1 MNTEDID
8 YKNYT
13 LKIRIYPN
21 LEQKSYLH
29 KAFGCSRFIYNYF
42 LDKSQKAWNENK
54 EHFNC
59 FEASKEVTCL
69 KKTEEYSWLKEVDL
83 TTITYTLNHLDTA
96 YKNLY
101 KARKEK
107 RNYNLRFK
115 SKKNHRES
123 FTTQAFNPIY
133 KGKSYPNIKIDFENK
148 RIKIPKLKSWIK
160 YRDERKAFDY
170 KSIQSITIKQ
180 NPSGKYFAAIHFR
193 IPKTINNYNPDL
205 KKSIGIDFGLKNFI
219 TLSNGEKIN
228 SPEYLKKS
236 LRKLR
241 RLSKN
246 FSRKK
251 TNSIDGKKV
260 FSSNKEKARIKLAKC
275 YEKISNQRKC
285 FNDCLSKRLLDNYDF
300 IFIEDLNIS
309 AMQKLW
315 GRKVSDIA
323 WSQFVNMLTYKAL
336 ERNKY
341 VFKIDKFYPSSK
353 LCNHCGYKNEVLSL
367 NDRKWICP
375 VCHSELDR
383 DINAA
388 KNILKKGLEAFS
400 NTDAQSGIQACGD

>member
-8 YKNYT
+8 YKNYV
-13 LKIRIYPN
+13 LKVRIYPN

-54 EHFNC
+54 EYFNC
-59 FEASKEVTCL
+59 FDSQKELTKL
-69 KKTEEYSWLKEVDL
+69 KKTDEYNWLKEVE
-83 TTITYTLNHLDTA
+83 TTVMCNALNHLDIA

-107 RNYNLRFK
+107 KEYNLRFK
-115 SKKNHRES
+115 SKKNHRKS
-123 FTTQAFNPIY
+123 FTSQAF
-133 KGKSYPNIKIDFENK
+133 KTTAGFNIKIDFENK

-160 YRDERKAFDY
+160 YRDEREAFDY
-170 KSIQSITIKQ
+170 KSIQKITIKQ
-180 NPSGKYFAAIHFR
+180 TPAGNYFASIHFR
-193 IPKTINNYNPDL
+193 IPKTINTYEAKLD
-205 KKSIGIDFGLKNFI
+205 KSIGIDFGLKNFI
-219 TLSNGEKIN
+219 TLSSGEKIN

-241 RLSKN
+241 RLSKS
-246 FSRKK
+246 FSKKK

-275 YEKISNQRKC
+275 YEKIANQRKY
-285 FNDCLSKRLLDNYDF
+285 FNDCLSKKLIDNYDF
-300 IFIEDLNIS
+300 IFIEDLNVS

-323 WSQFVNMLTYKAL
+323 WYQFTTMLNYKAIDQG
-336 ERNKY
+336 KF
-341 VFKIDKFYPSSK
+341 VFKTDKFFPSSK
-353 LCNHCGYKNEVLSL
+353 LCHNCGYKNEALSL

-383 DINAA
+383 DINAS

-400 NTDAQSGIQACGD
+400 DTDAQSGI

>member
-1 MNTEDID
+1 MELEDID
-8 YKNYT
+8 YKNYV

-21 LEQKSYLH
+21 LEQKLYFH

-42 LDKSQKAWNENK
+42 LDKSQKEYESEK
-54 EHFNC
+54 KYFNC
-59 FEASKEVTCL
+59 FNSQKELTKL
-69 KKTEEYSWLKEVDL
+69 KKTEEYSWLKEIDSSIL
-83 TTITYTLNHLDTA
+83 NKTIFNLDVA

-101 KARKEK
+101 QARKEK

-123 FTTQAFNPIY
+123 FTCHPSNTKI
-133 KGKSYPNIKIDFENK
+133 KGKPDKTVKIDFENK

-160 YRDERKAFDY
+160 YRDEREVFDY

-180 NPSGKYFAAIHFR
+180 TPAGNYYAAILFR
-193 IPKTINNYNPDL
+193 IPKTINTYEAKLD
-205 KKSIGIDFGLKNFI
+205 KSIGVDFGLKNFI

-228 SPEYLKKS
+228 SPECLKKS
-236 LRKLR
+236 LRKLK
-241 RLSKN
+241 RLNRSFSK
-246 FSRKK
+246 KK

-260 FSSNKEKARIKLAKC
+260 FSNNKEKARIKLAKC
-275 YEKISNQRKC
+275 YEKISNQRKY
-285 FNDCLSKRLLDNYDF
+285 FNDCLSRYLVDNYDF

-341 VFKIDKFYPSSK
+341 VLKIDRFFPSSK
-353 LCNHCGYKNEVLSL
+353 LCNHCGYKNEALSL
-367 NDRKWICP
+367 NDRKWTCP
-375 VCHSELDR
+375 VCGKIHDR
-383 DINAA
+383 DINAS
-388 KNILKKGLEAFS
+388 KNILQEGLRKLS
-400 NTDAQSGIQACGD
+400 DTDAQSGI

>member
-8 YKNYT
+8 YKNYV

-21 LEQKSYLH
+21 LEQKLYLH

-54 EHFNC
+54 EYFNWV
-59 FEASKEVTCL
+59 ETSRELTKL
-69 KKTEEYSWLKEVDL
+69 KKTEEYSWLKEVDSSVM
-83 TTITYTLNHLDTA
+83 YNALNHLDTA

-101 KARKEK
+101 QARKEK

-115 SKKNHRES
+115 SRKNHRES
-123 FTTQAFNPIY
+123 FTSQAIKTTAGF
-133 KGKSYPNIKIDFENK
+133 NIKIDFENK

-160 YRDERKAFDY
+160 YRDEREAFDY
-170 KSIQSITIKQ
+170 KSIQKITIKQ
-180 NPSGKYFAAIHFR
+180 TPAGNYYVSIHFR
-193 IPKTINNYNPDL
+193 IPKIVNTHEAKLD
-205 KKSIGIDFGLKNFI
+205 KSIGIDFGLKNFI

-228 SPEYLKKS
+228 SPECLKKS
-236 LRKLR
+236 LRKLK
-241 RLSKN
+241 RLSKS
-246 FSRKK
+246 FSKKK

-260 FSSNKEKARIKLAKC
+260 FSNNKEKARIKLAKC
-275 YEKISNQRKC
+275 YEKISNQRKY

-315 GRKVSDIA
+315 GRKICDIA

-353 LCNHCGYKNEVLSL
+353 LCHNCGYKNETLSL
-367 NDRKWICP
+367 NDRKWTCL

-388 KNILKKGLEAFS
+388 KNILQEGLRKLS
-400 NTDAQSGIQACGD
+400 NTDAQSGI

>member
-8 YKNYT
+8 YKNYV
-13 LKIRIYPN
+13 LKVRIYPN

-29 KAFGCSRFIYNYF
+29 KVFGCSRFIYNYF

-54 EHFNC
+54 EYFNC
-59 FEASKEVTCL
+59 FESQKEAAKL
-69 KKTEEYSWLKEVDL
+69 KKSEEYSWLKDAEATVL
-83 TTITYTLNHLDTA
+83 NNALNHLDTA

-101 KARKEK
+101 QARKQKKE
-107 RNYNLRFK
+107 YNLRFK
-115 SKKNHRES
+115 SKKNHREAFS
-123 FTTQAFNPIY
+123 TQAF
-133 KGKSYPNIKIDFENK
+133 KTSAGFNIKIDFENK
-148 RIKIPKLKSWIK
+148 KIKIPKLKSWIK
-160 YRDERKAFDY
+160 YRDEREAFNY

-180 NPSGKYFAAIHFR
+180 TPAGNYFAAIHFR
-193 IPKTINNYNPDL
+193 IPKTVNIYTPDL
-205 KKSIGIDFGLKNFI
+205 KKSVGIDFGLKNFI

-251 TNSIDGKKV
+251 TNSN
-260 FSSNKEKARIKLAKC
+260 NKEKARIKLAKC
-275 YEKISNQRKC
+275 YEKISNQRKY

-300 IFIEDLNIS
+300 IFIEDLNIQS
-309 AMQKLW
+309 MKKLW

-336 ERNKY
+336 ERNKFILK
-341 VFKIDKFYPSSK
+341 VDRFFPSSK
-353 LCNHCGYKNEVLSL
+353 LCHNCGYKNEALSL

-375 VCHSELDR
+375 VCGKIHDR
-383 DINAA
+383 DINASI
-388 KNILKKGLEAFS
+388 NILQEGLRKLS
-400 NTDAQSGIQACGD
+400 DTDAQSGI

>member
-1 MNTEDID
+1 METEDID
-8 YKNYT
+8 YKNYV

-54 EHFNC
+54 EYFNC
-59 FEASKEVTCL
+59 IASERELTKL
-69 KKTEEYSWLKEVDL
+69 SKQIDYNWLKEVDSQCL
-83 TTITYTLNHLDTA
+83 KVTLKHLDTA

-101 KARKEK
+101 QARKEK

-115 SKKNHRES
+115 SKKIHRES
-123 FTTQAFNPIY
+123 FTSTCIN
-133 KGKSYPNIKIDFENK
+133 SNVKIDFENK

-160 YRDERKAFDY
+160 YRDEREAFDY
-170 KSIQSITIKQ
+170 KSIQKITIKKTPAG
-180 NPSGKYFAAIHFR
+180 NYFAAIHFR
-193 IPKTINNYNPDL
+193 IPKTINTYEAKLD
-205 KKSIGIDFGLKNFI
+205 KSIGIDFGLKNFI

-228 SPEYLKKS
+228 SPECLKKS
-236 LRKLR
+236 LRKLK
-241 RLSKN
+241 RLNKSFSK
-246 FSRKK
+246 KK

-275 YEKISNQRKC
+275 YEKISNQRKY

-300 IFIEDLNIS
+300 IFIEDLNIQS
-309 AMQKLW
+309 MQKLW

-353 LCNHCGYKNEVLSL
+353 LCHNCGYKNEALSL

-383 DINAA
+383 DINAS
-388 KNILKKGLEAFS
+388 KNILKEGLRKLS
-400 NTDAQSGIQACGD
+400 DTDAQSGI

>member
-8 YKNYT
+8 YKNYV

-54 EHFNC
+54 EYFNWVETDK
-59 FEASKEVTCL
+59 EANNL
-69 KKTEEYSWLKEVDL
+69 KKLEEYSWLKEIDS
-83 TTITYTLNHLDTA
+83 TISTHTLKHLDKA

-101 KARKEK
+101 QARKEK

-115 SKKNHRES
+115 SKKIHRES
-123 FTTQAFNPIY
+123 FTLQAINSTY
-133 KGKSYPNIKIDFENK
+133 KGKANSNIKIDFENK

-160 YRDERKAFDY
+160 YRDERKAFNY

-180 NPSGKYFAAIHFR
+180 TPSGKYFAAIHFR
-193 IPKTINNYNPDL
+193 IPKTVNTYNPDL

-236 LRKLR
+236 LRKLK

-246 FSRKK
+246 YSRKK
-251 TNSIDGKKV
+251 TNSIDGKKIN
-260 FSSNKEKARIKLAKC
+260 SNNKEKARIKLAKC
-275 YEKISNQRKC
+275 YEKISNQRKY
-285 FNDCLSKRLLDNYDF
+285 FNDYLSRYLVDNYDF

-309 AMQKLW
+309 VMQKLW
-315 GRKVSDIA
+315 GRKVCDIA
-323 WSQFVNMLTYKAL
+323 WYQFITMLNYKAIEQGKFVL
-336 ERNKY
+336 
-341 VFKIDKFYPSSK
+341 KIDRYYPSSK
-353 LCNHCGYKNEVLSL
+353 LCHNCGYKNEALNLS
-367 NDRKWICP
+367 DRKWTCPICGKI
-375 VCHSELDR
+375 HDR
-383 DINAA
+383 DINAS
-388 KNILKKGLEAFS
+388 KNILQEGLRKLS
-400 NTDAQSGIQACGD
+400 NTDAQSEI

>member
-1 MNTEDID
+1 MITEDID
-8 YKNYT
+8 YKNYV
-13 LKIRIYPN
+13 LKVRIYPN

-54 EHFNC
+54 EYFNC
-59 FEASKEVTCL
+59 FESQKELTKL
-69 KKTEEYSWLKEVDL
+69 KKTEEYNWLKEIDSSVL
-83 TTITYTLNHLDTA
+83 CNILNNLDTA

-123 FTTQAFNPIY
+123 CSIQPSNTTT
-133 KGKSYPNIKIDFENK
+133 KGKPDKTVKIDFENK

-160 YRDERKAFDY
+160 YRDEREVFDY
-170 KSIQSITIKQ
+170 KSIQKITIKQ
-180 NPSGKYFAAIHFR
+180 TPAGNYYAAILFR
-193 IPKTINNYNPDL
+193 IPKTINTYEAKLD
-205 KKSIGIDFGLKNFI
+205 KSIGIDFGLKNFI

-228 SPEYLKKS
+228 SPECLKKS

-251 TNSIDGKKV
+251 TNSK
-260 FSSNKEKARIKLAKC
+260 NKEKARIKLAKC
-275 YEKISNQRKC
+275 YEKIANQRKY

-323 WSQFVNMLTYKAL
+323 WSQFVSMLTYKAL
-336 ERNKY
+336 ERNKF
-341 VFKIDKFYPSSK
+341 VLKVDRFFPSSK
-353 LCNHCGYKNEVLSL
+353 LCHNCGYKNEALSL

-375 VCHSELDR
+375 VCGKIHDR
-383 DINAA
+383 DINAS

-400 NTDAQSGIQACGD
+400 DTDAQSGI

>member
-1 MNTEDID
+1 MELEDID
-8 YKNYT
+8 YKNYV

-21 LEQKSYLH
+21 LEQKLYLH

-54 EHFNC
+54 EYFNWV
-59 FEASKEVTCL
+59 ETSRKLTKL
-69 KKTEEYSWLKEVDL
+69 KKTEEYSWLKEVDSSVM
-83 TTITYTLNHLDTA
+83 YNALNHLDTA

-101 KARKEK
+101 QARKEK

-115 SKKNHRES
+115 SRKNHRES
-123 FTTQAFNPIY
+123 FTSQAIKTTAGF
-133 KGKSYPNIKIDFENK
+133 NIKIDFENK

-160 YRDERKAFDY
+160 YRDEREAFDY
-170 KSIQSITIKQ
+170 KSIQKITIKQ
-180 NPSGKYFAAIHFR
+180 TPAGNYYVSIHFR
-193 IPKTINNYNPDL
+193 IPKIVNTHEAKLD
-205 KKSIGIDFGLKNFI
+205 KSIGIDFGLKNFI

-228 SPEYLKKS
+228 SPECLKKS
-236 LRKLR
+236 LRKLK
-241 RLSKN
+241 RLSKS
-246 FSRKK
+246 FSKKK

-260 FSSNKEKARIKLAKC
+260 FSNNKEKARIKLAKC
-275 YEKISNQRKC
+275 YEKISNQRKY

-315 GRKVSDIA
+315 GRKICDIA

-353 LCNHCGYKNEVLSL
+353 LCHNCGYKNETLSL
-367 NDRKWICP
+367 NDRKWTCL

-388 KNILKKGLEAFS
+388 KNILQEGLRKLS
-400 NTDAQSGIQACGD
+400 NTDAQSGI

>member
-8 YKNYT
+8 YKNYV

-54 EHFNC
+54 EYFNWI
-59 FEASKEVTCL
+59 ETSRELTKL
-69 KKTEEYSWLKEVDL
+69 KKTEEYSWLKDAEATV
-83 TTITYTLNHLDTA
+83 LNNALKHLDTA

-101 KARKEK
+101 QARKQK
-107 RNYNLRFK
+107 KKYNLKFK
-115 SKKNHRES
+115 SRKNHKES
-123 FTTQAFNPIY
+123 FTTQGF
-133 KGKSYPNIKIDFENK
+133 KTTKTEFNIKIDFENK

-160 YRDERKAFDY
+160 YRDGREAFDY

-180 NPSGKYFAAIHFR
+180 TPAGNYYAAIHFR
-193 IPKTINNYNPDL
+193 IPKTINTYEAKLD
-205 KKSIGIDFGLKNFI
+205 KSIGIDFGLKNFI

-228 SPEYLKKS
+228 SPECLKKS

-241 RLSKN
+241 RHSKS
-246 FSRKK
+246 FSKKK

-260 FSSNKEKARIKLAKC
+260 NSNNKEKARIKLAKC
-275 YEKISNQRKC
+275 YEKISNQRKY
-285 FNDCLSKRLLDNYDF
+285 FNDCLSRYLVDNYDF
-300 IFIEDLNIS
+300 IFIEDLNIY

-323 WSQFVNMLTYKAL
+323 WSQFVNMLAYKAL
-336 ERNKY
+336 ERNKF
-341 VFKIDKFYPSSK
+341 VLKIDRFFPSSK
-353 LCNHCGYKNEVLSL
+353 LCHNCGYKNEALNLS
-367 NDRKWICP
+367 DRKWICP

-383 DINAA
+383 DINAS
-388 KNILKKGLEAFS
+388 KNILKEGLRKLS
-400 NTDAQSGIQACGD
+400 DTDAQSGI

>member
-1 MNTEDID
+1 MELEDID
-8 YKNYT
+8 YKNYV
-13 LKIRIYPN
+13 LKVRIYPN
-21 LEQKSYLH
+21 LEQKLYLH

-54 EHFNC
+54 KYFNWV
-59 FEASKEVTCL
+59 ESQKELTKL
-69 KKTEEYSWLKEVDL
+69 KKTEEYSWLKEVDATAL
-83 TTITYTLNHLDTA
+83 GGMLINLDTA

-107 RNYNLRFK
+107 RNYKLRFK
-115 SKKNHRES
+115 SKKIHRES
-123 FTTQAFNPIY
+123 FTCQCFKPIY
-133 KGKSYPNIKIDFENK
+133 KGKANSNIKIDFENK

-160 YRDERKAFDY
+160 YRDEREAFDY

-180 NPSGKYFAAIHFR
+180 NPSGNYFAAIHFR
-193 IPKTINNYNPDL
+193 IPKTINTYTPDL

-228 SPEYLKKS
+228 SPECLKKS
-236 LRKLR
+236 LRKLK
-241 RLSKN
+241 RLSKS
-246 FSRKK
+246 FSKKK

-275 YEKISNQRKC
+275 YEKIANQRKY

-323 WSQFVNMLTYKAL
+323 WHQFTTMLNYKAIEQGKFVL
-336 ERNKY
+336 
-341 VFKIDKFYPSSK
+341 KIDRYYPSSK
-353 LCNHCGYKNEVLSL
+353 LCNHCGYKNEALNLS
-367 NDRKWICP
+367 DRNWICP
-375 VCHSELDR
+375 ICHSELDR

-388 KNILKKGLEAFS
+388 KNILQEGLRKLS
-400 NTDAQSGIQACGD
+400 NTDAQSEI

>member
-8 YKNYT
+8 YKNYV

-42 LDKSQKAWNENK
+42 LDKSQKEYETEK
-54 EHFNC
+54 IYFNC
-59 FEASKEVTCL
+59 IASERELAKL
-69 KKTEEYSWLKEVDL
+69 SKQIDYSWLKEVDSQCL
-83 TTITYTLNHLDTA
+83 KVTLKHLDKS
-96 YKNLY
+96 YKGLY
-101 KARKEK
+101 QARKEK
-107 RNYNLRFK
+107 RNYNLKFK
-115 SKKNHRES
+115 SRKSHRES
-123 FTTQAFNPIY
+123 FTSTCIN
-133 KGKSYPNIKIDFENK
+133 SNVKIDFENK

-160 YRDERKAFDY
+160 YRDGREAFDY

-180 NPSGKYFAAIHFR
+180 TPAGNYYASIHFR
-193 IPKTINNYNPDL
+193 IPKTINTYEAKLD
-205 KKSIGIDFGLKNFI
+205 KSIGVDFGLKNFI

-228 SPEYLKKS
+228 SPECLKKS
-236 LRKLR
+236 LRKLKI
-241 RLSKN
+241 LSKN

-251 TNSIDGKKV
+251 TNSK
-260 FSSNKEKARIKLAKC
+260 NKEKARIKLAKC
-275 YEKISNQRKC
+275 YEKISNQRKY

-315 GRKVSDIA
+315 GRKVSDTA
-323 WSQFVNMLTYKAL
+323 WYQFTTTLNYKAIEQGKFVL
-336 ERNKY
+336 
-341 VFKIDKFYPSSK
+341 KIDRFFPSSK
-353 LCNHCGYKNEVLSL
+353 LCHNCGYKNEALSL

-375 VCHSELDR
+375 VCGEILDR
-383 DINAA
+383 DINAS

-400 NTDAQSGIQACGD
+400 DTDAQSGI

>member
-1 MNTEDID
+1 MITEDID
-8 YKNYT
+8 YKNYV
-13 LKIRIYPN
+13 LKVRIYPN

-54 EHFNC
+54 EYFNC
-59 FEASKEVTCL
+59 FESQKELTKL
-69 KKTEEYSWLKEVDL
+69 KKTEEYNWLKEIDSSVL
-83 TTITYTLNHLDTA
+83 CNILNNLDTA

-123 FTTQAFNPIY
+123 CSIQPSNTTT
-133 KGKSYPNIKIDFENK
+133 KGKPDKTVKIDFENK

-160 YRDERKAFDY
+160 YRDGREAFEY
-170 KSIQSITIKQ
+170 NSIQKITIKKTPAG
-180 NPSGKYFAAIHFR
+180 NYYASIHFR
-193 IPKTINNYNPDL
+193 IPKTINTYEAKLD
-205 KKSIGIDFGLKNFI
+205 KSVGIDFGLKNFI

-228 SPEYLKKS
+228 SPEHLKKS
-236 LRKLR
+236 LKKLK
-241 RLSKN
+241 RLNKSH
-246 FSRKK
+246 SRKK
-251 TNSIDGKKV
+251 TNSK
-260 FSSNKEKARIKLAKC
+260 NKEKARIKLAKC
-275 YEKISNQRKC
+275 YEKTANQRKY
-285 FNDCLSKRLLDNYDF
+285 FNDYLSKRLLDNYDF
-300 IFIEDLNIS
+300 IFIEDLNIQS
-309 AMQKLW
+309 MKKLW

-323 WSQFVNMLTYKAL
+323 WYQFITILNYKAL

-341 VFKIDKFYPSSK
+341 VFKIDRFFPSSK
-353 LCNHCGYKNEVLSL
+353 LCNHCGYKNEALSL

-375 VCHSELDR
+375 VCGEVLDR

-388 KNILKKGLEAFS
+388 KNILQEGLRKLS
-400 NTDAQSGIQACGD
+400 NTDAQSGI

>member
-1 MNTEDID
+1 MNVEDID
-8 YKNYT
+8 YKNYV

-42 LDKSQKAWNENK
+42 LDKSQKAWNDNK
-54 EHFNC
+54 ECFNW
-59 FEASKEVTCL
+59 FKASNELTKL
-69 KKTEEYSWLKEVDL
+69 KKTDEYSWLKEIDS
-83 TTITYTLNHLDTA
+83 TIYTYTLRHLDAA

-101 KARKEK
+101 QARKEK

-123 FTTQAFNPIY
+123 CSIQPSNTAA
-133 KGKSYPNIKIDFENK
+133 KGKPDKTVKIDFENK

-160 YRDERKAFDY
+160 YRDEREAFDY
-170 KSIQSITIKQ
+170 KSIQKITIKQ
-180 NPSGKYFAAIHFR
+180 TPAGNYYASIHFR
-193 IPKTINNYNPDL
+193 IPKTVNTYTPDL
-205 KKSIGIDFGLKNFI
+205 KKSVGIDFGLKNFI

-236 LRKLR
+236 LRKLK

-251 TNSIDGKKV
+251 TNSIDGEKV
-260 FSSNKEKARIKLAKC
+260 FSNNKEKARIKLAKC
-275 YEKISNQRKC
+275 YEKISNQRKY
-285 FNDCLSKRLLDNYDF
+285 FNDCLSKKLLDNYDF

-336 ERNKY
+336 ERNKF
-341 VFKIDKFYPSSK
+341 VLKVDRFFPSSK
-353 LCNHCGYKNEVLSL
+353 LCNNCGYKNEALNLS
-367 NDRKWICP
+367 DRKWICP
-375 VCHSELDR
+375 VCGKIHDR
-383 DINAA
+383 DINAS
-388 KNILKKGLEAFS
+388 KNILKEGLRKLS
-400 NTDAQSGIQACGD
+400 NTDAQSGI

>member
-1 MNTEDID
+1 MELEDID
-8 YKNYT
+8 YKNYV
-13 LKIRIYPN
+13 LKVRIYPN

-54 EHFNC
+54 EYFNC
-59 FEASKEVTCL
+59 FESQKEAAKL
-69 KKTEEYSWLKEVDL
+69 KKSEEYNWLKEIDSS
-83 TTITYTLNHLDTA
+83 IMYNALNHLETA
-96 YKNLY
+96 YKGLY
-101 KARKEK
+101 QARKEK

-115 SKKNHRES
+115 SKKIHRES
-123 FTTQAFNPIY
+123 FTTQAFKTSAGYNV
-133 KGKSYPNIKIDFENK
+133 KIDFENK

-160 YRDERKAFDY
+160 YRDGREAFEY
-170 KSIQSITIKQ
+170 KSIQKITIKQ
-180 NPSGKYFAAIHFR
+180 TPAGNYYVTILFR
-193 IPKTINNYNPDL
+193 IPKTVNTYTPDL
-205 KKSIGIDFGLKNFI
+205 KKSVGIDFGLKNFI

-260 FSSNKEKARIKLAKC
+260 NSNNREKARIKLAKC
-275 YEKISNQRKC
+275 YEKISNQRKY
-285 FNDCLSKRLLDNYDF
+285 FNDCLSKKLLDNYDF

-309 AMQKLW
+309 AMQRLW

-323 WSQFVNMLTYKAL
+323 WYQFTTMLNYKAI
-336 ERNKY
+336 EQGKF
-341 VFKIDKFYPSSK
+341 VFKIDRFYPSSK
-353 LCNHCGYKNEVLSL
+353 LCNHCGYKNEALNLS
-367 NDRKWICP
+367 DRKWICP

-400 NTDAQSGIQACGD
+400 NTDAQSGI

>member
-54 EHFNC
+54 ENFNC
-59 FEASKEVTCL
+59 FKTSRELTKL
-69 KKTEEYSWLKEVDL
+69 KKTEEYSWLKEIDSSAM
-83 TTITYTLNHLDTA
+83 YNALNHLDTA

-107 RNYNLRFK
+107 RNYKLRFK

-123 FTTQAFNPIY
+123 FTTQGF
-133 KGKSYPNIKIDFENK
+133 KTTKTEFNIKIDFENK

-160 YRDERKAFDY
+160 YRDEREAFDY
-170 KSIQSITIKQ
+170 KSIQKITIKQ
-180 NPSGKYFAAIHFR
+180 TPAGNYFASIHFR
-193 IPKTINNYNPDL
+193 IPKTVNTYEAKLD
-205 KKSIGIDFGLKNFI
+205 KSVGIDFGLKNFI

-260 FSSNKEKARIKLAKC
+260 NSNNKEKARIKLAKC
-275 YEKISNQRKC
+275 YEKVSNQRKY
-285 FNDCLSKRLLDNYDF
+285 FNDCLSKKLVDNYDF
-300 IFIEDLNIS
+300 IFIENLNIS

-323 WSQFVNMLTYKAL
+323 WYQFTTMLNYKAL

-341 VFKIDKFYPSSK
+341 VFKIDRFFPSSK
-353 LCNHCGYKNEVLSL
+353 LCHNCGYKNEALNLS
-367 NDRKWICP
+367 DRKWICP
-375 VCHSELDR
+375 VCGKIHDR

-400 NTDAQSGIQACGD
+400 DTDAQPGI

>member
-1 MNTEDID
+1 MELEDID
-8 YKNYT
+8 YKNYV

-21 LEQKSYLH
+21 LEQKLYLH

-54 EHFNC
+54 EYFNC
-59 FEASKEVTCL
+59 FDSQKEAAKF
-69 KKTEEYSWLKEVDL
+69 KKSEEYNWLKEIDSSVM
-83 TTITYTLNHLDTA
+83 YNALNHLDTA

-101 KARKEK
+101 KARKQKKE
-107 RNYNLRFK
+107 YNLRFK
-115 SKKNHRES
+115 SKKIHRES
-123 FTTQAFNPIY
+123 FTTQAFKTSAGYNV
-133 KGKSYPNIKIDFENK
+133 KIDFENK

-160 YRDERKAFDY
+160 YKDEREAFDY
-170 KSIQSITIKQ
+170 KSIQSVTIKQ
-180 NPSGKYFAAIHFR
+180 NPSGKYFAAILFR
-193 IPKTINNYNPDL
+193 IPKTINTYISDL
-205 KKSIGIDFGLKNFI
+205 KKSVGIDFGLKNFI

-228 SPEYLKKS
+228 SPECLKKS
-236 LRKLR
+236 LRKLK

-260 FSSNKEKARIKLAKC
+260 NSNNKEKARIKLAKC
-275 YEKISNQRKC
+275 YEKIANQRKY
-285 FNDCLSKRLLDNYDF
+285 FNNCLSKRLLDNYDF

-323 WSQFVNMLTYKAL
+323 WYQFTTMLNYKAI
-336 ERNKY
+336 EQGKF
-341 VFKIDKFYPSSK
+341 VFKIDRFFPSSK
-353 LCNHCGYKNEVLSL
+353 LCNHCGYKNEALNLS
-367 NDRKWICP
+367 DRKWTCP
-375 VCHSELDR
+375 VCGKIHDR

-388 KNILKKGLEAFS
+388 KNILKKGLETFS
-400 NTDAQSGIQACGD
+400 NTDAQSGI

>member
-8 YKNYT
+8 YKNYV

-21 LEQKSYLH
+21 LEQKLYLH

-54 EHFNC
+54 EYFNWV
-59 FEASKEVTCL
+59 ETSRKLTKL
-69 KKTEEYSWLKEVDL
+69 KKTEEYSWLKEVDSSVM
-83 TTITYTLNHLDTA
+83 YNALNHLDTA

-101 KARKEK
+101 QARKEK

-115 SKKNHRES
+115 SRKNHRES
-123 FTTQAFNPIY
+123 FTSQAIKTTAGF
-133 KGKSYPNIKIDFENK
+133 NIKIDFENK

-160 YRDERKAFDY
+160 YRDEREAFDY
-170 KSIQSITIKQ
+170 KSIQKITIKQ
-180 NPSGKYFAAIHFR
+180 TPAGNYYVSIHFR
-193 IPKTINNYNPDL
+193 IPKIVNTHEAKLD
-205 KKSIGIDFGLKNFI
+205 KSIGIDFGLKNFI

-228 SPEYLKKS
+228 SPECLKKS
-236 LRKLR
+236 LRKLK
-241 RLSKN
+241 RLSKS
-246 FSRKK
+246 FSKKK

-260 FSSNKEKARIKLAKC
+260 FSNNKEKARIKLAKC
-275 YEKISNQRKC
+275 YEKISNQRKY

-315 GRKVSDIA
+315 GRKICDIA
-323 WSQFVNMLTYKAL
+323 WGQFVNMLTYKAL

-353 LCNHCGYKNEVLSL
+353 LCHNCGYKNETLSL
-367 NDRKWICP
+367 NDRKWTCL

-388 KNILKKGLEAFS
+388 KNILQEGLRKLS
-400 NTDAQSGIQACGD
+400 NTDAQSGI

>member
-8 YKNYT
+8 YKNYV

-42 LDKSQKAWNENK
+42 LDKSQKEYESEK
-54 EHFNC
+54 KYFNC
-59 FEASKEVTCL
+59 IASERELTKL
-69 KKTEEYSWLKEVDL
+69 SKQIDYNWLKEVDSQCL
-83 TTITYTLNHLDTA
+83 KATLKHLDKA
-96 YKNLY
+96 YKGLY
-101 KARKEK
+101 QARKEK

-115 SKKNHRES
+115 SKKIHRES
-123 FTTQAFNPIY
+123 FTSQAIKTSAGYNV
-133 KGKSYPNIKIDFENK
+133 KIDFENK

-160 YRDERKAFDY
+160 YRDEREAFDY
-170 KSIQSITIKQ
+170 KSIQKITIKQ
-180 NPSGKYFAAIHFR
+180 TPAGNYFAAIHFR
-193 IPKTINNYNPDL
+193 IPKTINTYEAKLD
-205 KKSIGIDFGLKNFI
+205 KSIGIDFGLKNFI

-241 RLSKN
+241 RLNKSH
-246 FSRKK
+246 SRKK
-251 TNSIDGKKV
+251 TNS
-260 FSSNKEKARIKLAKC
+260 NNREKARIKLAKC
-275 YEKISNQRKC
+275 YEKIANQRKY
-285 FNDCLSKRLLDNYDF
+285 FNNCLSKRLLDNYDF
-300 IFIEDLNIS
+300 IFIEDLNIQS
-309 AMQKLW
+309 MKKLW

-323 WSQFVNMLTYKAL
+323 WSQFVSMLTYKAL
-336 ERNKY
+336 ERNKF
-341 VFKIDKFYPSSK
+341 VLKIDKFFPSSK
-353 LCNHCGYKNEVLSL
+353 LCHNCGYKNEALSL

-383 DINAA
+383 DVNAA

-400 NTDAQSGIQACGD
+400 NTDAQSGI